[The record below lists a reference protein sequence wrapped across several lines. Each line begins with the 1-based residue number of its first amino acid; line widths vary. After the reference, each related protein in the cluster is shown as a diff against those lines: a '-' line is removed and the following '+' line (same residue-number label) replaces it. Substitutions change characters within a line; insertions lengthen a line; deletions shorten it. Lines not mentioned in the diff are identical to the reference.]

1 MRKYAWVVYKHKTS
15 EQGPGR
21 KEKERR
27 RDRVMGP
34 TLLCPTTMKL
44 LLKINSLL
52 AQEADLKRSI
62 GSIYVATVSVLL

>member
-34 TLLCPTTMKL
+34 TLLCPNHYETTSVNQFASSRKL
-44 LLKINSLL
+44 I
-52 AQEADLKRSI
+52 
-62 GSIYVATVSVLL
+62 